1 MFNLLIFKCSNAHAI
16 QSVVC
21 LCNHSILI
29 LSTSLSVAAV
39 ILRSLGLQIL
49 LLCRKLRP
57 SSHFTSPT
65 METRMSLF
73 IRHTALTGLSW
84 TWRIMGLLIYMLVMV
99 LQELW
104 HVNSMKT
111 RTQSGLISLPLGRL
125 LIRRQDQ
132 GSS

>member
-1 MFNLLIFKCSNAHAI
+1 
-16 QSVVC
+16 
-21 LCNHSILI
+21 
-29 LSTSLSVAAV
+29 
-39 ILRSLGLQIL
+39 
-49 LLCRKLRP
+49 
-57 SSHFTSPT
+57 
-65 METRMSLF
+65 MSLF

-111 RTQSGLISLPLGRL
+111 RTQSGLTSLPLGQ
-125 LIRRQDQ
+125 LIIQLQDQ